1 MQLAIISNQHKTTV
15 KCGEVVWWEKA
26 DRSNIMDF
34 LDYTVYEMYT
44 FALCLWNY
52 VLEKLTESHLADS
65 NFFFLLK
72 YLQKYQQNF
81 PKIFCSCPEYLLQ
94 LIESTKREC
103 KEVFHKWWLI
113 EVINSPQLFSGRLLI
128 KFKWIGENAFSDTAL
143 CNWKYWQQKVLS
155 MFGKNEFVISNYQ
168 NFMP

>member
-26 DRSNIMDF
+26 DSSNI
-34 LDYTVYEMYT
+34 LSWLHGLRNVY
-44 FALCLWNY
+44 LCPLS
-52 VLEKLTESHLADS
+52 LKLCPWKTNRKSS
-65 NFFFLLK
+65 RRFKFFFLSK

-94 LIESTKREC
+94 LIGSTKREC
-103 KEVFHKWWLI
+103 KELFHKWWLI
-113 EVINSPQLFSGRLLI
+113 VVINSPQLFSGRLLI

-143 CNWKYWQQKVLS
+143 FNWKYWQQKVLS